1 MWLFGDY
8 NVFHTAFLHES
19 HHEKSPRKIKITQYI
34 IYYGFYK
41 MQIRLNIIQYK
52 FNRKIIKTK
61 KYI

>member
-1 MWLFGDY
+1 MSWLFGDY

-52 FNRKIIKTK
+52 FN
-61 KYI
+61 